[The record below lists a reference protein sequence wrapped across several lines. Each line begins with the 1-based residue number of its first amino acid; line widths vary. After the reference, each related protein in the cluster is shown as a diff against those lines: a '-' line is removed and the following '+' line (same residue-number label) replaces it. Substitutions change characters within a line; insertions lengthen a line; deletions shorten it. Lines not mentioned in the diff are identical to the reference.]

1 MAPRYTI
8 AAKRVPNP
16 TDKHVGSRLRMR
28 RKMLAMSQTKLGDA
42 LGVTFQQV
50 QKYEKGTN
58 RVSAS
63 RLTHIAK
70 ALKIPVSALIS
81 PDSEAGQVGAEAG
94 SDFEF
99 LAQPGAIRLLRAFSR
114 IENRELKRMVVEM
127 AETLARTT
135 IPDESLAGA

>member
-1 MAPRYTI
+1 MPDPVDIIVGKNVRTLR
-8 AAKRVPNP
+8 AKR
-16 TDKHVGSRLRMR
+16 RI
-28 RKMLAMSQTKLGDA
+28 SQLELGDA
-42 LGVTFQQV
+42 LGLTFQQI

-81 PDSEAGQVGAEAG
+81 PDAEAGQVGAEAG

-114 IENRELKRMVVEM
+114 IQNRELKRMVVEM

-135 IPDESLAGA
+135 SPDESLAGA

>member
-1 MAPRYTI
+1 MEMIRMAKKKPDPVDI
-8 AAKRVPNP
+8 E
-16 TDKHVGSRLRMR
+16 VGHRIRAR
-28 RKMLAMSQTKLGDA
+28 RISLEISQETLATA
-42 LGVTFQQV
+42 LGLTFQQV

-81 PDSEAGQVGAEAG
+81 PDAEAGQVGAEAG

-114 IENRELKRMVVEM
+114 IQNRELKRMVVEM
-127 AETLARTT
+127 AETIARTT
-135 IPDESLAGA
+135 SPDESLAGA

>member
-1 MAPRYTI
+1 
-8 AAKRVPNP
+8 
-16 TDKHVGSRLRMR
+16 
-28 RKMLAMSQTKLGDA
+28 
-42 LGVTFQQV
+42 
-50 QKYEKGTN
+50 
-58 RVSAS
+58 VSAS

-81 PDSEAGQVGAEAG
+81 PDSEAGPVGAEAG